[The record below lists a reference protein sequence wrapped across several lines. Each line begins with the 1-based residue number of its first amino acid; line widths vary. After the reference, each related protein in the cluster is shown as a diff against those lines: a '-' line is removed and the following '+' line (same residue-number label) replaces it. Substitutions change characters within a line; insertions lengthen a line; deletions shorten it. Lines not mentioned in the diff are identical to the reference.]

1 MGDTDDDLLQFI
13 NSSFQSVWALETLLV
28 LKRELRPWNGSE
40 LVAMLRASQ
49 LVVDNA
55 LQSLVVAG
63 LVSINGEGASFR
75 PANDYIAASV
85 ERVEQLYR
93 SRPNTVRRAIVAAAT
108 GSSAAAFA
116 DAFKLR
122 KD

>member
-28 LKRELRPWNGSE
+28 LKRESRPCMGSE

-55 LQSLVVAG
+55 LQSLVLAG
-63 LVSINGEGASFR
+63 LVSIDREGASFR
-75 PANDYIAASV
+75 PANDHIAASV
-85 ERVEQLYR
+85 ERVEQLYQ

-108 GSSAAAFA
+108 DSSAAAFA